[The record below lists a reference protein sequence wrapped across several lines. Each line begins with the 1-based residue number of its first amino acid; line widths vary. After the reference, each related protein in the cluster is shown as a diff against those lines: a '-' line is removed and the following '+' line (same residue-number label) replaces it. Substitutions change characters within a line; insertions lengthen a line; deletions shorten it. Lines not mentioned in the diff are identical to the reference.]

1 MSAETKR
8 IGLKFE
14 TVEAPPDGGEKVGK
28 GLCVTIDLSTHAAKK
43 NFFKL
48 RWLTAYPRPSV
59 LTNQS
64 VFHQLYKLEN
74 FDGARFNKK

>member
-43 NFFKL
+43 TSL
-48 RWLTAYPRPSV
+48 SYA
-59 LTNQS
+59 
-64 VFHQLYKLEN
+64 
-74 FDGARFNKK
+74 G